1 MNSAIP
7 VWKSTMLARATCP
20 PEASHRPAATTS
32 TSMMVVYPDCTP
44 LVRLF
49 HRMTRLY
56 SSLTF
61 WFSVVQRWMWCS
73 SAPVA
78 FTASMLFRVACVSP
92 LMFTCAWTWV
102 WLASIWRR
110 VRNRLARK

>member
-1 MNSAIP
+1 
-7 VWKSTMLARATCP
+7 
-20 PEASHRPAATTS
+20 
-32 TSMMVVYPDCTP
+32 MMVVYPDCTP

-73 SAPVA
+73 SVPVA
-78 FTASMLFRVACVSP
+78 FTASMLLRVACVSP
-92 LMFTCAWTWV
+92 LGGCEPACRAMVIA
-102 WLASIWRR
+102 
-110 VRNRLARK
+110 